1 MRFQWWVG
9 PEDNIAHIARH
20 GLVPAQVEEA
30 VRDPYRLA
38 LPGRQVRGE
47 ERGVVLG
54 AAGPLVLFVVYTIRA
69 GACRVVTAVR
79 ARPRHVREYL
89 AARAAKQQQEEEQAD
104 D

>member
-1 MRFQWWVG
+1 MRCQWWVG
-9 PEDNIAHIARH
+9 PEENIAHIARH
-20 GLVPAQVEEA
+20 GLVPAQA

-69 GACRVVTAVR
+69 GAVRVVTAVR
-79 ARPRHVREYL
+79 ARPRHLREYS
-89 AARAAKQQQEEEQAD
+89 AARAAREEQAD